1 MACCESVASAGTLL
15 SVMERLGL
23 AEHHEVLIAR
33 FDQQGAVLRELE

>member
-23 AEHHEVLIAR
+23 TEHHEVLIAR